1 MVDGMICG
9 MRIMRLSS
17 FPHFWRFFCWSRLPL
32 WWSYTGW
39 WLLISFNVK
48 VSLPIPGTVPQ
59 GLGLRCFRQSPC
71 PDFDVFEHLITHPMN
86 VDLKWLGIGE
96 WPQLVGGFKYTIV
109 LCPTIEI
116 GWTSPIMIFEIR
128 FFFCRA
134 AETTIKPTHK
144 LLFTVPEPR
153 PWSHRR
159 SMPLQSIVQKARGW
173 REFLVTFQRELDGEH
188 VSQHFTHVITCYE
201 CASSH
206 ALVTFTR
213 LYLHVSFMGFSW
225 GKCRTRHG

>member
-1 MVDGMICG
+1 MFSTVSVSGLWCVWTSYYSSHECWFKMIG
-9 MRIMRLSS
+9 DRRMT
-17 FPHFWRFFCWSRLPL
+17 P
-32 WWSYTGW
+32 TGW
-39 WLLISFNVK
+39 WFQIHDSFMSNHRNRMN
-48 VSLPIPGTVPQ
+48 IPNN
-59 GLGLRCFRQSPC
+59 
-71 PDFDVFEHLITHPMN
+71 DFWN
-86 VDLKWLGIGE
+86 
-96 WPQLVGGFKYTIV
+96 
-109 LCPTIEI
+109 
-116 GWTSPIMIFEIR
+116 S

>member
-128 FFFCRA
+128 FFFVGRLKPPSSQLTNYCSRCRSQDHGHIGGPCLCKA
-134 AETTIKPTHK
+134 LCRRPGAGENFLWHFRGNWTENMFHNILHMLSHVMNV
-144 LLFTVPEPR
+144 LLR
-153 PWSHRR
+153 MH
-159 SMPLQSIVQKARGW
+159 
-173 REFLVTFQRELDGEH
+173 
-188 VSQHFTHVITCYE
+188 
-201 CASSH
+201 
-206 ALVTFTR
+206 
-213 LYLHVSFMGFSW
+213 
-225 GKCRTRHG
+225 